1 MSKSSQPNE
10 HRFRESWLHA
20 ALTELRPLFSK
31 VDLKIPEKVRC
42 SCSLTSAGTK
52 GARKSECWP
61 ASASGDDHCEIFISP
76 DIAEP
81 VEVLSHFC
89 HALVHACLPADA
101 GHGPAFKGAATSIGL
116 VEGKMRHAM
125 PGRILL
131 ETLGQIAANLGPLPH
146 AKLDLTKRIL
156 DRGEERPRAADA
168 AKPQK
173 ARMFKIE
180 CPKCREENGHNIARM
195 SRQTFRDYGALHC
208 GKHGVAMEMEAK
220 AFENDPPAVNAA
232 PEPLKPAPI
241 IIVAPPPVDPTPK
254 PPEMPALSIVTPP
267 PPPSPLPPVQP
278 AAGSV

>member
-1 MSKSSQPNE
+1 MSKSSLPNE

-31 VDLKIPEKVRC
+31 VGLKIPEKVRC

-116 VEGKMRHAM
+116 VDGKMRHAM

-131 ETLGQIAANLGPLPH
+131 ETLSQIAATIGPLPH
-146 AKLDLTKRIL
+146 ARLDLSARIL
-156 DRGEERPRAADA
+156 DRPPPADRPKKQGTRMFKVECPQCAAA
-168 AKPQK
+168 AKPYIL
-173 ARMFKIE
+173 RMT
-180 CPKCREENGHNIARM
+180 
-195 SRQTFRDYGALHC
+195 RQTAKQVGLPHCPNHGAVM
-208 GKHGVAMEMEAK
+208 KMDPK
-220 AFENDPPAVNAA
+220 ANDAETVEPAAQV
-232 PEPLKPAPI
+232 L
-241 IIVAPPPVDPTPK
+241 PPPPQPVF
-254 PPEMPALSIVTPP
+254 TPP
-267 PPPSPLPPVQP
+267 PPPPLPPAQP
-278 AAGSV
+278 TAGSV